1 VGQNRSANIGQAF
14 SIGLMMGMSRL
25 LGDLL
30 LKAAMLKL
38 HLWYLSYYSPRL
50 ETTFGYIL
58 YLEDNPLVE
67 NLFKEYQGLF
77 PNHWSTLRA
86 ESYTRTYVTT
96 TSLVLN
102 LAPLAFEAAAVLLQ
116 VLMLALL
123 ALLFRTLLA
132 KPARAGSRKK
142 NTLRRCW
149 LELSLFFGCS
159 RLEVLILV
167 NIQLGLVAELH
178 SPIRLLGMA
187 LLALVLLS
195 SVKNLASVKG
205 AAHWEKLL
213 VLVIQI
219 RYLVYPCCFLL
230 SQDVY
235 LQLAVPMLVNLAIMV
250 LVFLIYLYSPVPC
263 ASLPL
268 LLFVLFEALV
278 MLLVEIYLIFS

>member
-77 PNHWSTLRA
+77 PNHWNTLRA

-102 LAPLAFEAAAVLLQ
+102 MAPLAFEAAAVLLQ
-116 VLMLALL
+116 VLLLALL
-123 ALLFRTLLA
+123 ALLFRTVMA
-132 KPARAGSRKK
+132 NPAQAGPRK

-149 LELSLFFGCS
+149 LELTLFFGCS

-178 SPIRLLGMA
+178 SPVRLLGLA
-187 LLALVLLS
+187 LFALVLLS
-195 SVKNLASVKG
+195 SVKSLASVKN
-205 AAHWEKLL
+205 AAHWE
-213 VLVIQI
+213 
-219 RYLVYPCCFLL
+219 
-230 SQDVY
+230 
-235 LQLAVPMLVNLAIMV
+235 
-250 LVFLIYLYSPVPC
+250 
-263 ASLPL
+263 
-268 LLFVLFEALV
+268 
-278 MLLVEIYLIFS
+278 